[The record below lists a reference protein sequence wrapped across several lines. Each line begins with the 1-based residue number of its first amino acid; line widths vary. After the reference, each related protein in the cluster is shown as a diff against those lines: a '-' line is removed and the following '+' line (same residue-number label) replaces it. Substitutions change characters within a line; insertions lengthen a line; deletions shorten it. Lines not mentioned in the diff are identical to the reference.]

1 MAGAGAILKRPDIA
15 GSLSGLR
22 NAFKG
27 ISSSNWFT
35 GLAGGLA
42 TFFSFEW
49 LTSGGLVDSVSG
61 TFGISEMGGTIRPM
75 LEILKLTPGSLL
87 ELDKEEGAP
96 IDLKVNGHLIARGEV
111 VELDGCYAVRITE
124 LVYS

>member
-1 MAGAGAILKRPDIA
+1 MDSLASSARRSQKAAVNLSIGRSAEVEDLNILYDVPFIVEA
-15 GSLSGLR
+15 
-22 NAFKG
+22 
-27 ISSSNWFT
+27 
-35 GLAGGLA
+35 
-42 TFFSFEW
+42 
-49 LTSGGLVDSVSG
+49 
-61 TFGISEMGGTIRPM
+61 EMGGTIRPM